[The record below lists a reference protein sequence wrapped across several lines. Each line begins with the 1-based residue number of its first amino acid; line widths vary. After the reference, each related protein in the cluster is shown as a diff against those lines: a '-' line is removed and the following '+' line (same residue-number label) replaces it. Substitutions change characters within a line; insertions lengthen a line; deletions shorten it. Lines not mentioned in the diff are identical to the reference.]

1 MPKIVDHEQ
10 RRRDL
15 AEALWRVVAKA
26 GPSAVSIRA
35 VAAEAGWS
43 AGALRHYFQTRDE
56 LLEFAIEL
64 AEEGITQRIQ
74 ARAQV
79 GGDDEPVLE
88 RAAAFIEELLPLD
101 ERRRA
106 EFRIWQAVGED
117 FHQAHDEGDRRRWT
131 AQREL
136 YRSVALALYG
146 DRSPDT
152 AQREE
157 WVAAWAAYLHVFC
170 DGLAAQAMFAPARM
184 PPDEARGLLR
194 RFLADVAR
202 SAGETASAR

>member
-10 RRRDL
+10 RRHEL
-15 AEALWRVVAKA
+15 AEALWRVVARA
-26 GPSAVSIRA
+26 GPSAVSIRT

-43 AGALRHYFQTRDE
+43 AGALRHYFQTRDD

-64 AEEGITQRIQ
+64 AEERVTRRIQ
-74 ARAQV
+74 TRAQV
-79 GGDDEPVLE
+79 GGDEPMLE
-88 RAAAFIEELLPLD
+88 RAAALIEELLPLD
-101 ERRRA
+101 EQRRA
-106 EFRIWQAVGED
+106 EFRIWQAIGED
-117 FHQAHDEGDRRRWT
+117 FHQAHDEGDQRRWT

-152 AQREE
+152 AQRED
-157 WVAAWAAYLHVFC
+157 WVAVWAQYLHVFC
-170 DGLAAQAMFAPARM
+170 DGLAVQAMFSPARM

-202 SAGETASAR
+202 DVGETASAR